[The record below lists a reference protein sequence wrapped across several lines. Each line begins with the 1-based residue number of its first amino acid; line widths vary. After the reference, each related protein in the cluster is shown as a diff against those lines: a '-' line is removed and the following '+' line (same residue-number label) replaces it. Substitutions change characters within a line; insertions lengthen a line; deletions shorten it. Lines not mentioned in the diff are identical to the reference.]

1 MRTLNQTWEALDNG
15 GTTQTFP
22 VIPASQLASHA
33 DIMAHMQACRP
44 RPAHAADNDLGRIF
58 VVDTYPDLATFALL
72 MLEQGGYQARA
83 FESQTT
89 AWHAFAFANPKPDV
103 LITDEGKGGLNGLEL
118 IRLCKQINPK
128 LKTLLITAK
137 RRAELARGDR
147 ALVDDVLP
155 TAYCGPLLVT
165 QVTKLMQTARSDW
178 WNLWGV
184 LGRLSPRP
192 QKASI

>member
-1 MRTLNQTWEALDNG
+1 MLNQTWEALDNG
-15 GTTQTFP
+15 GNTQTFP

-33 DIMAHMQACRP
+33 DIAAHMRACP
-44 RPAHAADNDLGRIF
+44 ARPAHATNNDLGRIF

-72 MLEQGGYQARA
+72 MLEQGGHQARA
-83 FESQTT
+83 FDSQTT

-103 LITDEGKGGLNGLEL
+103 LVTDEGKGEFNGLEL

-137 RRAELARGDR
+137 RRSELAKRDR
-147 ALVDDVLP
+147 SLVDDVLP

-165 QVTKLMQTARSDW
+165 QVTKLVQTTRSEW

-184 LGRLSPRP
+184 LGRLNPKYP
-192 QKASI
+192 KAAI